1 MNILIALL
9 VTLVMVCASEY
20 IWRRKNIH
28 VEIARKFV
36 HVSVGTFVAF
46 WPFFLSWNQIRLL
59 SVAFVV
65 VIAVSSYF
73 NIFSAIHAVERPT
86 WGEILFAVT
95 VGVVTF
101 VTHDPYIYAVA
112 IMQMSLADG
121 MAAIVGTLYGKTNSY
136 IVFGQRKSRI
146 GSLAFLSVSLVV
158 LAWYAL
164 AVGSQINVAVIA
176 GLALAATIIEN
187 IAVRG
192 FDNLLVPILVAGV
205 LGAMH

>member
-1 MNILIALL
+1 M
-9 VTLVMVCASEY
+9 
-20 IWRRKNIH
+20 H
-28 VEIARKFV
+28 VEITRKFV

-59 SVAFVV
+59 SVAFIV
-65 VIAVSSYF
+65 VIGISSYF

-95 VGVVTF
+95 VGAVTF
-101 VTHDPYIYAVA
+101 VTHNPYMYAAA

-136 IVFGQRKSRI
+136 DVLGQRKSRM
-146 GSLAFLSVSLVV
+146 GSLAFLSVSLAI
-158 LAWYAL
+158 LAWYVL
-164 AVGSQINVAVIA
+164 AVHSPVNIAVIA

-192 FDNLLVPILVAGV
+192 FDNLLVPLLVAFV
-205 LGAMH
+205 LSRLS